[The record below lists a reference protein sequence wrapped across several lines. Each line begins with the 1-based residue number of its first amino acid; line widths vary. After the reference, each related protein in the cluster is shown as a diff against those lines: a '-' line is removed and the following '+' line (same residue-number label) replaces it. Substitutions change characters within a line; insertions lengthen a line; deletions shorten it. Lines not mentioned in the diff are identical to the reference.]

1 MGNTH
6 RRSVGYAF
14 FMGFHMKNIG
24 SIQQVPFV
32 FQTQKPFPN
41 KKIHTELH
49 FSQVNRNGLQQ
60 DCFVSQKDGKI
71 KTVQHLK
78 KKLDR

>member
-1 MGNTH
+1 M
-6 RRSVGYAF
+6 AF
-14 FMGFHMKNIG
+14 ATPFLWRITMKKIDNIY
-24 SIQQVPFV
+24 QVPFI
-32 FQTQKPFPN
+32 FQTQKPSPN
-41 KKIHTELH
+41 KKVQTELH
-49 FSQVNRNGLQQ
+49 YSQVNRNGLQQ